1 VNLRIGDAA
10 AEAWLIL
17 HNDPNLSPTI
27 VLDVVAKKF
36 ALNPWQL
43 RTHWLNVQKDCNW
56 RLKKNESN

>member
-1 VNLRIGDAA
+1 MNLRIGDAA

-36 ALNPWQL
+36 ALNPWEL
-43 RTHWLNVQKDCNW
+43 RTHWLNVRKECNW
-56 RLKKNESN
+56 R